1 MQIMVTFRQVEPSEG
16 LRQHAQE
23 KIQRIRKFLRRP
35 IEAHVTLSVLKR
47 RHIAEVQLSANRL
60 NLTAT
65 EETGDLYS
73 AIDLAMTKLERQVK
87 KHVAKRNDH
96 KGPATRAAAA
106 TAAGS
111 EQGTRL
117 MRPRR
122 MAVKPLTLDEAAL
135 QLRTQKTEF
144 LLFKN
149 AATDALTLIYRRKD
163 GNVGLIEP
171 ELA

>member
-1 MQIMVTFRQVEPSEG
+1 MQIMVTFRQVEPSAG
-16 LRQHAQE
+16 LRRHAEE

-47 RHIAEVQLSANRL
+47 RHIAEVQLSANHL

-87 KHVAKRNDH
+87 KHVAKRHNH
-96 KGPATRAAAA
+96 KGPAARAAVA

-111 EQGTRL
+111 ERVTRL
-117 MRPRR
+117 VRPRR
-122 MAVKPLTLDEAAL
+122 MLVKPLTLDEAAQ
-135 QLRTQKTEF
+135 QLRTQKSEF

-149 AATDALTLIYRRKD
+149 TATDALTVVYRRND
-163 GNVGLIEP
+163 GNVGFVEP
-171 ELA
+171 ELS

>member
-1 MQIMVTFRQVEPSEG
+1 MQIMVTFRQIEPSEG
-16 LRQHAQE
+16 LRQHAEE

-35 IEAHVTLSVLKR
+35 IEAHVTLSVVKR
-47 RHIAEVQLSANRL
+47 RHIAEVQLSAKHL

-87 KHVAKRNDH
+87 KHVAKRHTH
-96 KGPATRAAAA
+96 KGPAPCAA
-106 TAAGS
+106 TATAAEHGP
-111 EQGTRL
+111 RL

-122 MAVKPLTLDEAAL
+122 VVVKPLTLNEAAV
-135 QLRTQKTEF
+135 QLRAQKAEF

-149 AATDALTLIYRRKD
+149 TATDALTLIYQRKD
-163 GNVGLIEP
+163 GHVGIIEP